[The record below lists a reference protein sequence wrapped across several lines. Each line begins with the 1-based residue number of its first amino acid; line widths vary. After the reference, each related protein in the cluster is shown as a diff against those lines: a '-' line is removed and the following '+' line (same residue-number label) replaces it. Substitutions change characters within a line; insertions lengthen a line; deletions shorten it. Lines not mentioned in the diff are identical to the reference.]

1 MLKYKEF
8 SCKAV
13 LNFVKEVPELLK
25 HFSDLADNEL
35 PDKTFLWIVLSTLR
49 TDGWEIILEEERK
62 ASCRQSEDNNEE
74 FIEMYSYLLNKI
86 LAAPMLTKGTFI

>member
-1 MLKYKEF
+1 MQGCIKFCQISAKTL
-8 SCKAV
+8 
-13 LNFVKEVPELLK
+13 EVFFYLT
-25 HFSDLADNEL
+25 DNEL